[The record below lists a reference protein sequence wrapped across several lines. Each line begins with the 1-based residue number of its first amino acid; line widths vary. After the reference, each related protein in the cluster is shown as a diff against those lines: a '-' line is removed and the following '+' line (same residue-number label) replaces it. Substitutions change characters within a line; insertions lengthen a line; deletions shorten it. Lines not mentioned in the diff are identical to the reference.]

1 MIRALY
7 TASTGMVAQQNNL
20 DVISNNLANV
30 NTKGFKKDRAEF
42 KDLMYQTM
50 SYSSGATSETTVN
63 PTGIDIG
70 LGVRLSGVQKNFA
83 EGNLENTANP
93 LDLAITGDGFF
104 KILLPNGETGYTRDG
119 AFKLDAEGYMVT
131 GDGYRLEPAIG
142 QFDSEISDVTI
153 STNGVV
159 TATVRSTGEKKD
171 IGQIELSKFINP
183 AGMAPLGGN
192 LFQVTE
198 ASGDEL
204 VGKPSDPGIGAL
216 SQGFIEGSNVQLVE
230 EMVSMIA
237 AQRAYESN
245 SKTISA
251 ADEMLQTANNIK
263 K

>member
-30 NTKGFKKDRAEF
+30 NTTGFKKDRAEF

-50 SYSSGATSETTVN
+50 NYTSGATSETTVN
-63 PTGIDIG
+63 PTGIDVG
-70 LGVRLSGVQKNFA
+70 LGVRLSGIQKSFL
-83 EGNLENTANP
+83 EGDLKNTGNN
-93 LDLAITGDGFF
+93 LDLAINGDGFF
-104 KILLPNGETGYTRDG
+104 KVLLPNGDTAFTRDG
-119 AFKLDAEGYMVT
+119 SFKLDSEGYMVT
-131 GDGYRLEPAIG
+131 GNGYRLEPAIG
-142 QFDSEISDVTI
+142 QFDAEISEISI
-153 STNGVV
+153 SDNGVV
-159 TATVRSTGEKKD
+159 TASVRNTGEKKD

-183 AGMAPLGGN
+183 AGLSPLGGN
-192 LFQVTE
+192 LFQITE
-198 ASGDEL
+198 ASGDEI
-204 VGKPSDPGIGAL
+204 VGKPTDPGIGSL
-216 SQGFIEGSNVQLVE
+216 SQGFIENSNVKLVE
-230 EMVSMIA
+230 EMVNMIA